1 MTEKDKLRRQAEARV
16 AVPAEEAESLPP
28 AEARRLLHELRVHQV
43 ELEMQ
48 NEDLRRAQV
57 ALDTAR
63 ARYFDLYDLA
73 PVGYVTI
80 TEAGLIHEVNLTA
93 AMMLGVSRGDLVKH
107 PFSGFIW
114 KEDQDIYYQLRKKV
128 FADGAPQSADLRMTK
143 HAGTPFWAH
152 LTATRAREPGCEP
165 VCHCTITDITG
176 LKQAEE
182 ALRLSHEDLERR
194 VEART
199 QDLSVAKMA
208 AETASKAKSAF
219 LSHMSHEIRTPM
231 NAILGFA
238 QLLLRDPEV
247 QPRQRTQLETIRRS
261 GDHLLALIN
270 DVLEMAK
277 IEAGRV
283 ELHTEVLDW
292 HGLLSEVA
300 GLFQPRVTAKQLTF
314 ALCLAPGLPHFVA
327 SDAGKLRAVLINL
340 LGNAVKFTRQGQVTL
355 RAGFKRDASG
365 AHLLVQV
372 EDTGPG
378 IAPADQARLFQYFEQ
393 AQDGPAG
400 ESGSGLGLAISRRLV
415 RMMGGDIDV
424 VSEVGKGSTF
434 RFDVRVETADHADRQ
449 SLGSSRHVVGLAPGQ
464 PSVRVL
470 VADDNDDNR
479 ALLVQFLV
487 PAGFEIREAAD
498 GRETIREFNDWKP
511 QLILLDLRMPKMDGM
526 EVIRQ
531 IRLLPGGRAVQII
544 VVTANAFS
552 ETRRQVMATG
562 ADELLVKP
570 YTDTEL
576 FRKIGALQA
585 IRYVWAENA
594 APAPAVALPT
604 PAELATVPDPLRRD
618 ICAAARHG
626 DFERVKGLISQ
637 LQESCP
643 AIATALRTL
652 AENFDTQRLL
662 DLLEPR
668 AP

>member
-1 MTEKDKLRRQAEARV
+1 MTESDKLRRQAEARV

-114 KEDQDIYYQLRKKV
+114 KEDQDIYYQLRKKLL
-128 FADGAPQSADLRMTK
+128 ADGAPQSAELRMTK
-143 HAGTPFWAH
+143 HAGTPFWAQ
-152 LTATRAREPGCEP
+152 LDATRASDPGCGP
-165 VCHCTITDITG
+165 VCHCTITNITG

-182 ALRLSHEDLERR
+182 ALRLSREELERR

-199 QDLSVAKMA
+199 QDLSIAKMA

-247 QPRQRTQLETIRRS
+247 QPRQRAQLETIRRS

-283 ELHTEVLDW
+283 ELHTEVLDC
-292 HGLLSEVA
+292 HVLLSELA
-300 GLFQPRVTAKQLTF
+300 ALFQPRFAAKQLAF
-314 ALCLAPGLPHFVA
+314 ELYLAPGLPRFVA

-340 LGNAVKFTRQGQVTL
+340 LGNAVKFTRQGRVTL
-355 RAGFKRDASG
+355 RADFMSDASG

-378 IAPADQARLFQYFEQ
+378 IAPADLPRLFQYFEQ

-415 RMMGGDIDV
+415 RMMGGDIAV
-424 VSEVGKGSTF
+424 ASEVGKGSTF

-449 SLGSSRHVVGLAPGQ
+449 ASGSSRHVIGLAPGQ
-464 PSVRVL
+464 PPVRVL

-479 ALLVQFLV
+479 ALLVQFLA

-498 GRETIREFNDWKP
+498 GYETLREFNAWKP
-511 QLILLDLRMPKMDGM
+511 HLILLDLRMPKMDGM

-552 ETRRQVMATG
+552 ETRRQVLATG

-576 FRKIGALQA
+576 FQKIGALQA
-585 IRYVWAENA
+585 IRYVWAENSA
-594 APAPAVALPT
+594 PASIATLPAPAEVA
-604 PAELATVPDPLRRD
+604 AMPDLLRRG

-637 LQESCP
+637 LQEGSP
-643 AIATALRTL
+643 AVATALQSL
-652 AENFDTQRLL
+652 ADNFDTQRLL
-662 DLLEPR
+662 ALLEPP